1 MDALLHFVAG
11 IVRNCSLLWD
21 VPLVGV
27 NHCIGNFEM
36 GGELTGASNFV
47 VLYVSGGNTQLIAY
61 SENRYIIFG
70 ETLYVIIGNC
80 IARFTRTLKT
90 SNSSSPG

>member
-1 MDALLHFVAG
+1 M
-11 IVRNCSLLWD
+11 
-21 VPLVGV
+21 PLVGV

-36 GGELTGASNFV
+36 GGEITGVFNFV
-47 VLYVSGGNTQLIAY
+47 VLYVSGGNTQLVAY

-70 ETLYVIIGNC
+70 ETLYVVIGNC